1 MRLPC
6 PLCGERDH
14 REFTYKS
21 VALDRPTDEGWSDA
35 WNDFIHLRDNPAG
48 PQEEL
53 WWHGAGCGA
62 WLVVTRDTRD
72 HSVLNSRLAGERGR
86 ES

>member
-21 VALDRPTDEGWSDA
+21 VALDRPTDEEWSDA
-35 WNDFIHLRDNPAG
+35 WDDYIHLRENVEG

-62 WLVVTRDTRD
+62 WLVVTRDTKTHD
-72 HSVLNSRLAGERGR
+72 VLGAKLAGE
-86 ES
+86 S